1 MIIDLLNDMKIFD
14 DENFVSQF
22 VDDLFISS
30 NSQSIEFFNFFQ
42 IFDTHFDI
50 ENLNIYND
58 DKNVFVSQRN
68 SQLFENQNNF
78 KLSNTSSFLQI
89 FKANNVQFNIEL
101 TIVNKFK
108 IYEKSKRDMFLN

>member
-1 MIIDLLNDMKIFD
+1 MKIFD
-14 DENFVSQF
+14 DKNFVSQF
-22 VDDLFISS
+22 VDDLFTSS

-50 ENLNIYND
+50 ENLNTHDND
-58 DKNVFVSQRN
+58 ENVFVFQKN

-78 KLSNTSSFLQI
+78 KLSSTSNFLQI
-89 FKANNVQFNIEL
+89 FKANNIQFNVEL
-101 TIVNKFK
+101 TIINKLK

>member
-1 MIIDLLNDMKIFD
+1 MMIDLLNNIKMLD
-14 DENFVSQF
+14 DKNFVFQF

-50 ENLNIYND
+50 ENLNTYND
-58 DKNVFVSQRN
+58 DKNVFVFQKN

-78 KLSNTSSFLQI
+78 KLSNTSNFLQI
-89 FKANNVQFNIEL
+89 FKANNVQFNVEL
-101 TIVNKFK
+101 TIVNKLK
-108 IYEKSKRDMFLN
+108 IYEKNKRDMFLN